1 VRPELVGRPRQGFAF
16 NRICRSRRGTANL
29 KRKTQDEGEVMRKV
43 SLLALAVC
51 MMTGMFAIG
60 TSADELVF
68 LAPVV
73 GSNPGATI
81 AGVASGGAPWV
92 VRRGIAVLT
101 DGGRLRVD
109 VRGLVLPSAGNTA
122 GPVTGVAASVVCANT
137 VVASSNVA
145 TLSTTGDAD
154 IHARLTV
161 PLPCV
166 GAVVLV
172 RAAAINGAPLPAP
185 GAFIAATGL
194 AGDHDKDDQE

>member
-1 VRPELVGRPRQGFAF
+1 MRRLSLV
-16 NRICRSRRGTANL
+16 L
-29 KRKTQDEGEVMRKV
+29 
-43 SLLALAVC
+43 LAVC
-51 MMTGMFAIG
+51 VMAGTFAIG

-101 DGGRLRVD
+101 DEGRLSLD
-109 VRGLVLPSAGNTA
+109 VRGLVLPSANNTA

-137 VVASSNVA
+137 VVATSNVA
-145 TLSTTGDAD
+145 NLTSTGDAEV
-154 IHARLTV
+154 HAKLTV
-161 PLPCV
+161 ALPCV

-172 RAAAINGAPLPAP
+172 RAAAINGAPLPAAGP
-185 GAFIAATGL
+185 FIAATGL
-194 AGDHDKDDQE
+194 AAGQNDDRDHDRNDDHGNNR

>member
-1 VRPELVGRPRQGFAF
+1 MQRMS
-16 NRICRSRRGTANL
+16 I
-29 KRKTQDEGEVMRKV
+29 
-43 SLLALAVC
+43 LAVAVC
-51 MMTGMFAIG
+51 MMAGMFAIG

-68 LAPVV
+68 IAPVV

-101 DGGRLRVD
+101 DEGRLSVD
-109 VRGLVLPSAGNTA
+109 VRGLVLPSANNTA
-122 GPVTGVAASVVCANT
+122 GPVTGVAASVVCANA
-137 VVASSNVA
+137 VVATSNSANLSSA
-145 TLSTTGDAD
+145 GDAE
-154 IHARLTV
+154 IHARLSV

-185 GAFIAATGL
+185 GPFIAATGL
-194 AGDHDKDDQE
+194 AAGHNDQDQD

>member
-1 VRPELVGRPRQGFAF
+1 MRRLNLV
-16 NRICRSRRGTANL
+16 
-29 KRKTQDEGEVMRKV
+29 V
-43 SLLALAVC
+43 LAVC
-51 MMTGMFAIG
+51 LMAGMFAIG

-81 AGVASGGAPWV
+81 AGVGSGGAPWV

-101 DGGRLRVD
+101 DDGRLSVD
-109 VRGLVLPSAGNTA
+109 VRGLVLPSANNTA

-137 VVASSNVA
+137 VVATSGTAN
-145 TLSTTGDAD
+145 LSTNGNAE
-154 IHARLTV
+154 IHAKLTV
-161 PLPCV
+161 ALPCV

-185 GAFIAATGL
+185 GPFIAATGL
-194 AGDHDKDDQE
+194 AGDHDKDDQGND